1 MISKTPIDRRKH
13 LVLPIHLYIT
23 RLKFLAL
30 HQQFR
35 SSIVSDSNDK
45 FFEWNFAPKEENVG
59 VVGDNGPVVTV
70 VLLGWLGAN
79 PKHLRRY
86 VELYNSRGIH
96 AVTFVASV
104 KDVLWFDLG
113 RKLQQRIS
121 ALAHDLGSWLGESER
136 DGRERLLI
144 FHTFSNTGWLAY
156 GAILDNLQ
164 GRQDVLMKIK
174 GCVVDSGGDPEINP
188 KVWAAG
194 FTAALL
200 KKRSYSAYPP
210 SEAREGLE
218 SETSLSKMQQTEP
231 LLIETI
237 LLVAFEKL
245 FFFVLNLP
253 DIKQRLTKVI
263 STLSRNQP
271 LCPQLYLYST
281 ADKVIPSQSVE
292 LFVEKQRREGRKR
305 IRNISVDWYRN
316 GQLTSNLDLL
326 CSRAISDGMGSG
338 FTCALAKLTGRKVTN
353 VSCEEQI
360 LGLKFLVGG
369 QPDEKFDSRV
379 GSNFPYP
386 VPVWEGNGSWGCGHG
401 MYVPKQGNQVWL
413 RFQIAFPVGEKCHA
427 YWTK

>member
-1 MISKTPIDRRKH
+1 MEASVRILNSSAFNRHFSTSLLLKPHPHLKLPRILPNPPRRPRIAIATNPNNSLTRFHSSFPHPISNPLGFSQFIST
-13 LVLPIHLYIT
+13 
-23 RLKFLAL
+23 L
-30 HQQFR
+30 HASN
-35 SSIVSDSNDK
+35 SSISTNNFDPFVSDSNDK
-45 FFEWNFAPKEENVG
+45 FFEWNFALKEENVG

-121 ALAHDLGSWLGESER
+121 ALAHDLESWLGESER

-174 GCVVDSGGDPEINP
+174 GCIVDSGGDPEINP

-292 LFVEKQRREGRKR
+292 SFVEKQRREGRKVWCF
-305 IRNISVDWYRN
+305 NFGSSPHVDHYRTFPDIYLS
-316 GQLTSNLDLL
+316 QLQNFLKECLAT
-326 CSRAISDGMGSG
+326 AIK
-338 FTCALAKLTGRKVTN
+338 T
-353 VSCEEQI
+353 
-360 LGLKFLVGG
+360 
-369 QPDEKFDSRV
+369 
-379 GSNFPYP
+379 
-386 VPVWEGNGSWGCGHG
+386 
-401 MYVPKQGNQVWL
+401 
-413 RFQIAFPVGEKCHA
+413 
-427 YWTK
+427 